1 MNRKMVIEA
10 VFLLLWTVSTC
21 CTSEV
26 NKTCSR
32 PNDTGKKQAIVDKVN
47 QVDTILKQLNEK
59 TSKLV
64 SFQAQVEYKF
74 IQPLLESEK
83 LQKGVFY
90 YAKLGNSSKLRLNF
104 HTSKIDDDDE
114 EKYREEYLVL
124 DGAGL
129 SHPGRRFEGI
139 WAVQIDYEMEAVRYI
154 QLAEAS
160 DPNKPTDVFDLINKN
175 FPMVGFSRIEDIK
188 QQFEV
193 TLIEPKK
200 SGNEDFIQVHLKVK
214 PNSVYKDDY
223 VYIDFWIDKKLD
235 LPAKIVTVS
244 TEPATEPVELKDVS
258 EIRFLKP
265 QFNKKIDNKVFD
277 LKIPAGFDEPD
288 IRPLP
293 KKGEQK

>member
-1 MNRKMVIEA
+1 MNRKMVIRA
-10 VFLLLWTVSTC
+10 GLILLWTVSIC

-26 NKTCSR
+26 NKKCNCSD
-32 PNDTGKKQAIVDKVN
+32 DTGKKREIEEKVDE
-47 QVDTILKQLNEK
+47 VDTVLKQLNEK

-74 IQPLLESEK
+74 IQPILESEK

-90 YAKLGNSSKLRLNF
+90 YSRLGDSSKLRLNF
-104 HTSKIDDDDE
+104 YTSKIDDDDE

-124 DGAGL
+124 EGAGL

-154 QLAEAS
+154 QLAEAG

-193 TLIEPKK
+193 TLKKPKK

-223 VYIDFWIDKKLD
+223 VYIDFWIDKKLG

-258 EIRFLKP
+258 EIKFLNP
-265 QFNKKIDNKVFD
+265 QFNKKMDKKVFD
-277 LKIPAGFDEPD
+277 LKIPQNFGEPD
-288 IRPLP
+288 IRPLS
-293 KKGEQK
+293 KKGE